1 MRAALSTALA
11 VVALGG
17 GLCLSPA
24 EAGGGS
30 AGVLA
35 CASSVMLFVQDDGAI
50 VLDSAPVA
58 LPDLLAVLD
67 ARGGAD
73 STCRV
78 MVRTS
83 ETASYSVIKRVLDVL
98 ESGGYEKIALI
109 SEGSGFRE

>member
-30 AGVLA
+30 AGVPA
-35 CASSVMLFVQDDGAI
+35 CANPVMLFVQDDGAMI
-50 VLDSAPVA
+50 LDSAPVA

-67 ARGGAD
+67 ARAGAD
-73 STCRV
+73 RTCRV

-83 ETASYSVIKRVLDVL
+83 QTASDSVIKRVLDVL
-98 ESGGYEKIALI
+98 ESGSYEKIALI
-109 SEGSGFRE
+109 AEGSEFTD